1 MNKSAQPDDTRC
13 GRVAQQKSARR
24 RGSILVL
31 AAVFMIVVLALTA
44 MSIDLGYISVTKAQ
58 MRNAADGSALAAAI
72 ELTDGLGIAP
82 AKSTSS
88 VVTTASSA
96 AKTVAA
102 LQRNGDQASTLLNTS
117 RDVRYGQM
125 SWNAA
130 TSKWSKSWGTAP
142 YNLVETTIHRDQA
155 KADGKATADGRLPLF
170 FAAAVGY
177 RDTAMTAVADAALYP
192 GVGVKV
198 AAGSS
203 TTADILPITL
213 DDATWTALLAGT
225 GTDSYHYDPATG
237 AVTAGADGVKE
248 VSLYPT
254 GTGSPGNRGTVNIGT
269 TNNST
274 SNLQRQIE
282 FGLNASDLAPYGGQI
297 RTDGGPITL
306 PGNPGISAAIK
317 SSLNTVIGKPRL
329 IPIFTALTGNGANAK
344 YTISKFVGVR
354 VLYVQLTGGSK
365 TVVIQ
370 PATYSSQS
378 VIPGKVSVTAD
389 TYWTKPR
396 LAQ

>member
-1 MNKSAQPDDTRC
+1 MNQIIKSRPPRFSKIAQRNSS
-13 GRVAQQKSARR
+13 QR
-24 RGSILVL
+24 RGSVLVL
-31 AAVFMIVVLALTA
+31 AAVFVIVILAITA
-44 MSIDLGYISVTKAQ
+44 FSIDLGYISVTKAQ
-58 MRNAADGSALAAAI
+58 MRNAADAAALAAAI

-82 AKSTSS
+82 TKSTSA
-88 VVTTASSA
+88 VVTSASSA
-96 AKTVAA
+96 AKTVAG
-102 LQRNGDQASTLLNTS
+102 LQRNGDQASTLLKTD

-125 SWNAA
+125 SWNSAK
-130 TSKWSKSWGTAP
+130 SKWDKSWGTSP
-142 YNLVETTIHRDQA
+142 FNLVETTIHRDQA
-155 KADGKATADGRLPLF
+155 KSGGTASADGRLPLF

-177 RDTAMTAVADAALYP
+177 RDTAMSTVAEAALYP
-192 GVGVKV
+192 GVGVKLASNSGQTV
-198 AAGSS
+198 G
-203 TTADILPITL
+203 ILPITL
-213 DDATWTALLAGT
+213 DDSTWTALMAGN
-225 GTDSYHYDPATG
+225 GTDSYHYDPDTG
-237 AVTAGADGVKE
+237 TVTAGADGVKE

-274 SNLQRQIE
+274 ANLQRQIE
-282 FGLNASDLAPYGGQI
+282 FGLNASDLAPYGGQL
-297 RTDGGPITL
+297 RTDSGPITL

-370 PATYSSQS
+370 PATYSAQS
-378 VIPGKVSVTAD
+378 VIPGKVAVTSE

>member
-1 MNKSAQPDDTRC
+1 MNMHINSGHPRFRGAVPINRNQ
-13 GRVAQQKSARR
+13 R
-24 RGSILVL
+24 RGSVLVL
-31 AAVFMIVVLALTA
+31 AAVFVIVILAITA
-44 MSIDLGYISVTKAQ
+44 LSIDLGYISVTKAQ
-58 MRNAADGSALAAAI
+58 MRNAADGAALAAAI

-82 AKSTSS
+82 AKSTSA
-88 VVTTASSA
+88 VVSSANAA
-96 AKTVAA
+96 AKTVAG
-102 LQRNGDQASTLLNTS
+102 LQRNGDQASTLLNTG
-117 RDVRYGQM
+117 RDLRYGQL
-125 SWNAA
+125 SWNS
-130 TSKWSKSWGTAP
+130 TKSKWDKSWGTTP

-155 KADGKATADGRLPLF
+155 QSEGTPRADGRLPLF
-170 FAAAVGY
+170 FATAVGH
-177 RDTAMTAVADAALYP
+177 RDTAMTATAEAALYP
-192 GVGVKV
+192 GVGVKLT
-198 AAGSS
+198 ANSTQTAG
-203 TTADILPITL
+203 ILPITL
-213 DDATWTALLAGT
+213 DDSTWTALMAGAGT
-225 GTDSYHYDPATG
+225 DNFHYDPSTG
-237 AVTAGADGVKE
+237 VVSPGSDGIKE

-274 SNLQRQIE
+274 ANLQRQIE
-282 FGLNASDLAPYGGQI
+282 FGLNAADLAPYGGQL
-297 RTDGGPITL
+297 RTDSGPITL

-370 PATYSSQS
+370 PATYSAQS
-378 VIPGKVSVTAD
+378 VIPGKISVTD
-389 TYWTKPR
+389 ETYWTKPR

>member
-1 MNKSAQPDDTRC
+1 MYMNIES
-13 GRVAQQKSARR
+13 GRPRFRGAVPINGNQR
-24 RGSILVL
+24 RGSVLVL
-31 AAVFMIVVLALTA
+31 AAVFVIVILAITA
-44 MSIDLGYISVTKAQ
+44 FSIDLGYISVTKAQ
-58 MRNAADGSALAAAI
+58 MRNAADGAALAAAI

-82 AKSTSS
+82 AKSTSAA
-88 VVTTASSA
+88 VTSANTA

-102 LQRNGDQASTLLNTS
+102 LQRNGDQASTLLNTG
-117 RDVRYGQM
+117 RDLRYGQM
-125 SWNAA
+125 SWNS
-130 TSKWSKSWGTAP
+130 TKSKWDKSWGTTP

-155 KADGKATADGRLPLF
+155 QSGSTASADGRLPLF
-170 FAAAVGY
+170 FAAAVGC
-177 RDTAMTAVADAALYP
+177 RDTAMTAVAEAALYP
-192 GVGVKV
+192 GVGVKL
-198 AAGSS
+198 AANS
-203 TTADILPITL
+203 TQTAGILPITL
-213 DDATWTALLAGT
+213 DDSTWTALMAGT
-225 GTDSYHYDPATG
+225 GTDNYHYDPSTG
-237 AVTAGADGVKE
+237 IVTPGSDGVKE

-274 SNLQRQIE
+274 ANLQRQIE
-282 FGLNASDLAPYGGQI
+282 FGLNAADLAPYGGQL
-297 RTDGGPITL
+297 RTDSGPITL

-370 PATYSSQS
+370 PATYSAQS
-378 VIPGKVSVTAD
+378 VIPGKISVTAE